1 MAGAR
6 SRSQQHLPPGKVT
19 PLPSGKLRFVGG
31 IILRADEAAQ
41 QAGFVAQV
49 IMYNNIIITK
59 LQYSSDW
66 DRLNGKCLDQ
76 A

>member
-6 SRSQQHLPPGKVT
+6 SLSQQHLLPGKVT

-49 IMYNNIIITK
+49 IMYNNIITK
-59 LQYSSDW
+59 LEYSSDW